1 MIEVTHLCKRFGTQL
16 AVNDLSFK
24 VERGQ
29 FCVLVGTS
37 GCGKSTT
44 LRMLN
49 RLIEPSAGE
58 ILINGQNVTTLPAE
72 QLRRRI
78 GYAIQGV
85 GLFPHQT
92 IARNIATV
100 PRLLGWSRA
109 DIDARVIELLN
120 LFRLDATTFAGK
132 YPHQLSGGEQQRVGV
147 ARALAAHPELLLMD
161 EPFGALDPLTRE
173 HLQDE
178 LLHIQQL
185 LGITIIM
192 VTHDL
197 EEAIKLAD
205 VIAVMDKGEILQM
218 DSPEALLRH
227 PKPGFVQ
234 SLVGGQD
241 RALRL
246 LATQTLAEI
255 MTPANTLAGPA
266 MAAGTSLRDAM
277 AELMWQGADRLTVVD
292 GAGKPIG
299 AVTLSALL
307 KQGSGA

>member
-1 MIEVTHLCKRFGTQL
+1 MIEVKNLSKQFGRQT
-16 AVNDLSFK
+16 AVKELSFR
-24 VERGQ
+24 VDSGRV
-29 FCVLVGTS
+29 CALVGTS

-49 RLIEPSAGE
+49 RLIEPSSGE
-58 ILINGQNVTTLPAE
+58 IFIQGQKVTTIPAE

-100 PRLLGWSRA
+100 PRLLGWSKA
-109 DIDARVIELLN
+109 DIDARVSELLS
-120 LFRLDATTFAGK
+120 LFRLDPATFAGK

-147 ARALAAHPELLLMD
+147 ARALAARPELLLMD

-197 EEAIKLAD
+197 EEAIKMAD
-205 VIAVMDKGEILQM
+205 VIAVMDKGEILQI
-218 DSPEALLRH
+218 DSPQALLRH
-227 PKPGFVQ
+227 PRPGFVQ
-234 SLVGGQD
+234 SLVGGRD
-241 RALRL
+241 RSLRL
-246 LATQTLAEI
+246 LATQTLADI
-255 MTPANTLAGPA
+255 MAPLTGPA
-266 MAAGTSLRDAM
+266 GTALPAATSLKDAM
-277 AELMWQGADRLTVVD
+277 AELLWQGEERLTVVD
-292 GAGKPIG
+292 EAGQPVG
-299 AVTLSALL
+299 EVTLSQLL
-307 KQGSGA
+307 KQGAGA